1 MSEKVYIEIDA
12 SPWMDAD
19 GVETCVYIG
28 DACEPCYEQRVSYE
42 ELVDKELEAHTIH
55 GRLTNEYGYDNIRDA
70 EKFVVALEE
79 AAKRARALFEDLQV
93 VED

>member
-1 MSEKVYIEIDA
+1 MSDKVYIEIDA

-19 GVETCVYIG
+19 GVDTCVFIG
-28 DACEPCYEQRVSYE
+28 DGCAPVYSSKVSYE
-42 ELVDKELEAHTIH
+42 ELVDKELEAHTVR
-55 GRLTNEYGYDNIRDA
+55 GRLTGHNIDEA

-79 AAKRARALFEDLQV
+79 AAVRARALFEDLQD